1 MLKIDELITSSESV
15 RISKN
20 KKRSAFY
27 ESAFLTI
34 DKKEISSRW
43 DNYNLTK
50 YISIAESA
58 NVKDGE
64 IFNEEDVDTSKMEDV
79 TDSTN
84 SASKS
89 SSTKKENKFT
99 SRIKSLLER
108 TKKWIKTI
116 WEKIKKFFKALWKR
130 IKSLFKKK
138 NKKDDIIPSTNSADD
153 IIKGNIS
160 DLAERDDSTPS
171 SLGEEYNMEIKKASG
186 DIRKLSKILK
196 IEPLRKDDVL
206 KLLDM
211 NIGTLNRLESLL
223 MRIRTNANALPY
235 ILLKDDKWMDDFQNN
250 VLDPIDTII
259 NSKTWESDPEIVKKM
274 SELIS
279 GLKNVQMR
287 YKVILDTFKID
298 DAEIVK

>member
-1 MLKIDELITSSESV
+1 MLKIDDLITSSESV
-15 RISKN
+15 RISRT

-27 ESAFLTI
+27 ESAFLSI

-43 DNYNLTK
+43 DNYNLSK
-50 YISIAESA
+50 YITMAESA

-64 IFNEEDVDTSKMEDV
+64 IFNEEDVDNSKMEDV
-79 TDSTN
+79 TDSAN
-84 SASKS
+84 SSAKS
-89 SSTKKENKFT
+89 SFTKKENKFT

-138 NKKDDIIPSTNSADD
+138 DKDVRPSTNSADD
-153 IIKGNIS
+153 TVKGN
-160 DLAERDDSTPS
+160 LAVVAERDDSTPS
-171 SLGEEYNMEIKKASG
+171 SLGEEYNTEIKKASG

-235 ILLKDDKWMDDFQNN
+235 IFLKDDKWIDDFQKN
-250 VLDPIDTII
+250 VLDPIDNII

-279 GLKNVQMR
+279 SLKNVHMR
-287 YKVILDTFKID
+287 YKVIVDTFKIE

>member
-15 RISKN
+15 ILSKN

-34 DKKEISSRW
+34 DKKDISSRW
-43 DNYNLTK
+43 DSYNLTK

-58 NVKDGE
+58 NVKNGE
-64 IFNEEDVDTSKMEDV
+64 IFNEEDVDNSKMEDV
-79 TDSTN
+79 TDSAN
-84 SASKS
+84 SSAKS
-89 SSTKKENKFT
+89 SFTKKENKFT

-138 NKKDDIIPSTNSADD
+138 DKDVRPSTNSADD

-160 DLAERDDSTPS
+160 DLAERDDSTPN

-196 IEPLRKDDVL
+196 IEPLRQGDVL

-211 NIGTLNRLESLL
+211 NISTLNRLESLL

-235 ILLKDDKWMDDFQNN
+235 IFLKDDKWMDDFQNN
-250 VLDPIDTII
+250 VLDPIDDII

-287 YKVILDTFKID
+287 YKVILDTFKIE

>member
-15 RISKN
+15 RISRT

-64 IFNEEDVDTSKMEDV
+64 IFNEEDVDNSKMEDV
-79 TDSTN
+79 TDSAN
-84 SASKS
+84 SSAKS
-89 SSTKKENKFT
+89 SSTEKENKFT

-138 NKKDDIIPSTNSADD
+138 DKDVRPSTNSADD
-153 IIKGNIS
+153 IIKGNITE
-160 DLAERDDSTPS
+160 LAEREDSTPN

-196 IEPLRKDDVL
+196 IEPLRQGDVL

-211 NIGTLNRLESLL
+211 NISTLNRLESLL

-235 ILLKDDKWMDDFQNN
+235 IFLKDDKWMDDFQKN
-250 VLDPIDTII
+250 VLDPIDNII
-259 NSKTWESDPEIVKKM
+259 NSKNWESDPEIVKKM

-279 GLKNVQMR
+279 SLKNVQMR

>member
-1 MLKIDELITSSESV
+1 MLKIDDLITSSESV
-15 RISKN
+15 RISKT

-64 IFNEEDVDTSKMEDV
+64 IFNEEDVDNSKMEDV
-79 TDSTN
+79 TDSAN

-99 SRIKSLLER
+99 SRIKSLVER

-138 NKKDDIIPSTNSADD
+138 DKDVRPSTNSADD
-153 IIKGNIS
+153 IIKGNTTE
-160 DLAERDDSTPS
+160 LAERDDSTPS

-186 DIRKLSKILK
+186 DIRKLSKILN

-223 MRIRTNANALPY
+223 MRIRTNAHALPY
-235 ILLKDDKWMDDFQNN
+235 IFLKDDKWMDDFQKN
-250 VLDPIDTII
+250 VLDPIDNIV

-279 GLKNVQMR
+279 SLNNVQMK
-287 YKVILDTFKID
+287 YKVILDTFKIE
-298 DAEIVK
+298 DAEIVE

>member
-15 RISKN
+15 RISRT

-64 IFNEEDVDTSKMEDV
+64 IFNEEDVDNSKMEDV
-79 TDSTN
+79 TDSAN
-84 SASKS
+84 SSAKS
-89 SSTKKENKFT
+89 SSTEKENKFT
-99 SRIKSLLER
+99 SRIKSLVER

-116 WEKIKKFFKALWKR
+116 WEKIKKFFKTLWKR

-138 NKKDDIIPSTNSADD
+138 DKDVRPSTNSADD
-153 IIKGNIS
+153 IIKGNMS
-160 DLAERDDSTPS
+160 ELAERDNSTPN

-196 IEPLRKDDVL
+196 IEPLRQGDVL

-211 NIGTLNRLESLL
+211 NISTLNRLESLL

-235 ILLKDDKWMDDFQNN
+235 IFLKDDKWMDDFQNN
-250 VLDPIDTII
+250 ILGPIDTII

-287 YKVILDTFKID
+287 YKVILDTFKIE

>member
-43 DNYNLTK
+43 DNYNLSK
-50 YISIAESA
+50 YITMAESA
-58 NVKDGE
+58 NVKNGE
-64 IFNEEDVDTSKMEDV
+64 IFNEEDVDNSKMKDV
-79 TDSTN
+79 TDSVN
-84 SASKS
+84 SSAKS

-99 SRIKSLLER
+99 SRIKSLVER

-138 NKKDDIIPSTNSADD
+138 DKDVRPSTNSADD

-160 DLAERDDSTPS
+160 DLAERDDSTPN

-196 IEPLRKDDVL
+196 IEPLRQGDVL

-211 NIGTLNRLESLL
+211 NISTLNRLESLL

-235 ILLKDDKWMDDFQNN
+235 IFLKDDKWMDDFQNN
-250 VLDPIDTII
+250 VLDPIDDII
-259 NSKTWESDPEIVKKM
+259 NSKTWESDPEVVKKM

-287 YKVILDTFKID
+287 YKVILDTFKIE

>member
-20 KKRSAFY
+20 KKRSTFY

-43 DNYNLTK
+43 DSYNLTK

-58 NVKDGE
+58 KVKDGE
-64 IFNEEDVDTSKMEDV
+64 IFNEEDVDNSKMKDV
-79 TDSTN
+79 TDSAN
-84 SASKS
+84 SSAKS

-99 SRIKSLLER
+99 SRIKSLVER

-138 NKKDDIIPSTNSADD
+138 DKDVRPSTNSADD
-153 IIKGNIS
+153 IIQGNIS

-196 IEPLRKDDVL
+196 IEPLKQGDVL

-235 ILLKDDKWMDDFQNN
+235 IFLKDDKWMDDFQNN
-250 VLDPIDTII
+250 VLDPIDDII

-287 YKVILDTFKID
+287 YKVILDTFKIE

>member
-20 KKRSAFY
+20 KKRSTFY

-43 DNYNLTK
+43 DNYNLSK
-50 YISIAESA
+50 YIAMSESA

-64 IFNEEDVDTSKMEDV
+64 IFNEEDVYKSKMEDV
-79 TDSTN
+79 TDSAN
-84 SASKS
+84 SSAKS

-138 NKKDDIIPSTNSADD
+138 DKDVRPSTNSADD

-160 DLAERDDSTPS
+160 DLAERDNSTPS

-196 IEPLRKDDVL
+196 IEPLRQGDVL

-211 NIGTLNRLESLL
+211 NISTLNRLESLL

-235 ILLKDDKWMDDFQNN
+235 IFLKDDKWMYDFQKN

-287 YKVILDTFKID
+287 YKVILDTFKIE

>member
-15 RISKN
+15 ILSKN

-34 DKKEISSRW
+34 DKKDISSRW
-43 DNYNLTK
+43 DSYNLTK

-64 IFNEEDVDTSKMEDV
+64 IFNEEDVDNSKMEDV
-79 TDSTN
+79 TDSAN
-84 SASKS
+84 SSAKS

-99 SRIKSLLER
+99 SRIKSLVER

-138 NKKDDIIPSTNSADD
+138 DKDVRPSTNSADD

-160 DLAERDDSTPS
+160 DLAERDDSTPN

-196 IEPLRKDDVL
+196 IEPLRQGDVL

-211 NIGTLNRLESLL
+211 NISTLNRLESLL

-235 ILLKDDKWMDDFQNN
+235 IFLKDDKWIDDFQKN
-250 VLDPIDTII
+250 VLDPIDNII

>member
-20 KKRSAFY
+20 NKRSTFY

-43 DNYNLTK
+43 DSYNLTK

-64 IFNEEDVDTSKMEDV
+64 IFNEEDVDNSKMEDV

-84 SASKS
+84 SSAKS

-99 SRIKSLLER
+99 SRIKSLVER

-138 NKKDDIIPSTNSADD
+138 DKDVRPSTNSADD

-160 DLAERDDSTPS
+160 DLAERDNSTPN

-196 IEPLRKDDVL
+196 IEPLRQGDVL

-211 NIGTLNRLESLL
+211 NISTLNKLESLL

-235 ILLKDDKWMDDFQNN
+235 IFLKDDKWMDDFQNN

-274 SELIS
+274 SELLS

-287 YKVILDTFKID
+287 YKVILDTFKIED
-298 DAEIVK
+298 VEIVK

>member
-15 RISKN
+15 GMSKN

-27 ESAFLTI
+27 ESAFLSI

-50 YISIAESA
+50 YITMAESA

-64 IFNEEDVDTSKMEDV
+64 IFNEEDVDNSKMEDV
-79 TDSTN
+79 TDSAN
-84 SASKS
+84 SSAKS

-99 SRIKSLLER
+99 SRIKSLVER

-138 NKKDDIIPSTNSADD
+138 DKDVRPSTNSADD
-153 IIKGNIS
+153 IIKGNTTE
-160 DLAERDDSTPS
+160 LAERDDSTPN

-196 IEPLRKDDVL
+196 IEPLRQGDVL

-211 NIGTLNRLESLL
+211 NISTLNRLESLL

-235 ILLKDDKWMDDFQNN
+235 IFLKDDKWMDNFQNN

-259 NSKTWESDPEIVKKM
+259 NSKTWENDPEIVKKM

-287 YKVILDTFKID
+287 YKVILDTFKIE
-298 DAEIVK
+298 DAEIVE

>member
-1 MLKIDELITSSESV
+1 MLKIDDLITSNESV

-20 KKRSAFY
+20 KKRSTFY

-43 DNYNLTK
+43 DSYNLTK

-64 IFNEEDVDTSKMEDV
+64 IFNEEDVYNSKMEDV
-79 TDSTN
+79 TDSAN
-84 SASKS
+84 SSAKS

-99 SRIKSLLER
+99 SRIKSLVER

-138 NKKDDIIPSTNSADD
+138 DKDVRPSTNSADD
-153 IIKGNIS
+153 IIKGNTS
-160 DLAERDDSTPS
+160 DLAERDDSTPN

-196 IEPLRKDDVL
+196 IEPLRQGDVL

-211 NIGTLNRLESLL
+211 NISTLNRLESLL

-235 ILLKDDKWMDDFQNN
+235 IFLKDDKWMDDFQNN
-250 VLDPIDTII
+250 VLDPIDGIV

-287 YKVILDTFKID
+287 YKVILDTFKIE

>member
-15 RISKN
+15 ILSKN

-34 DKKEISSRW
+34 DKKDISSRW
-43 DNYNLTK
+43 DSYNLTK

-58 NVKDGE
+58 NVKNGE
-64 IFNEEDVDTSKMEDV
+64 IFNEEDVDNSKMEDV
-79 TDSTN
+79 TDSAN
-84 SASKS
+84 SSAKS
-89 SSTKKENKFT
+89 SFTKKENKFT

-138 NKKDDIIPSTNSADD
+138 DKDVRPSTNSADD

-160 DLAERDDSTPS
+160 DLAERDDSTPN

-196 IEPLRKDDVL
+196 IEPLRQGDVL

-211 NIGTLNRLESLL
+211 NISTLNRLESLL

-235 ILLKDDKWMDDFQNN
+235 IFLKDDKWMDDFQNN
-250 VLDPIDTII
+250 VLDPIDDII

>member
-1 MLKIDELITSSESV
+1 MLKIDNLITSSESV
-15 RISKN
+15 RISRT
-20 KKRSAFY
+20 KKRSTFY

-43 DNYNLTK
+43 DNYNLSK
-50 YISIAESA
+50 YITMAESA

-64 IFNEEDVDTSKMEDV
+64 IFNEEDVDNSKMEDV
-79 TDSTN
+79 TDSAN
-84 SASKS
+84 SSAKS

-99 SRIKSLLER
+99 SRIKSLVER

-138 NKKDDIIPSTNSADD
+138 DKDVRPSTNSADD

-160 DLAERDDSTPS
+160 DLAERDDSTPN

-196 IEPLRKDDVL
+196 IEPLRQGDVL
-206 KLLDM
+206 KFLDM
-211 NIGTLNRLESLL
+211 NIRTLNRLESLL
-223 MRIRTNANALPY
+223 MRIRSNANALPY
-235 ILLKDDKWMDDFQNN
+235 IFLKDDKWMDDFQNN

>member
-1 MLKIDELITSSESV
+1 MLKIDDLITSNESV

-20 KKRSAFY
+20 KKRSTFY

-43 DNYNLTK
+43 DSYNLTK

-64 IFNEEDVDTSKMEDV
+64 IFNEEDVYNSKMEDV
-79 TDSTN
+79 TDSAN
-84 SASKS
+84 SSAKS

-99 SRIKSLLER
+99 SRIKSLVER

-138 NKKDDIIPSTNSADD
+138 DKDVRPSTNSADD
-153 IIKGNIS
+153 IIKGNTS
-160 DLAERDDSTPS
+160 DLAERDDSTPN

-196 IEPLRKDDVL
+196 IEPLRQGDVL

-211 NIGTLNRLESLL
+211 NISTLNRLESLL
-223 MRIRTNANALPY
+223 MRIRTNTNALPY
-235 ILLKDDKWMDDFQNN
+235 IFLKDDKWMDDFQNN
-250 VLDPIDTII
+250 VLDPIDGIV

-287 YKVILDTFKID
+287 YKVILDTFKIE

>member
-1 MLKIDELITSSESV
+1 VLKIDELITSSESV

-43 DNYNLTK
+43 DNYNLSK
-50 YISIAESA
+50 YIAMSESA

-64 IFNEEDVDTSKMEDV
+64 IFNEEDVDNSKMEDV
-79 TDSTN
+79 TDSAN
-84 SASKS
+84 SSAKS
-89 SSTKKENKFT
+89 SSTEKENKFT

-116 WEKIKKFFKALWKR
+116 WEKIKKFFKALWRR

-138 NKKDDIIPSTNSADD
+138 DKDVRPSTNSADD

-160 DLAERDDSTPS
+160 DLAERDNSTPN

-196 IEPLRKDDVL
+196 IEPLRQGDVL

-211 NIGTLNRLESLL
+211 NISTLNRLESLL

-235 ILLKDDKWMDDFQNN
+235 IFLKDDKWMDDFQNN
-250 VLDPIDTII
+250 ILGPIDTII

-287 YKVILDTFKID
+287 YKVILDTFRIE

>member
-1 MLKIDELITSSESV
+1 MLKIDDLITSSESV
-15 RISKN
+15 RISRT

-43 DNYNLTK
+43 DSYNLTK

-58 NVKDGE
+58 NIKDGE
-64 IFNEEDVDTSKMEDV
+64 IFNEEDVDNSKMEDV
-79 TDSTN
+79 TDSAN
-84 SASKS
+84 SSAKS

-99 SRIKSLLER
+99 SRIKSLVER

-138 NKKDDIIPSTNSADD
+138 DKDVRPSTNSADD

-160 DLAERDDSTPS
+160 DLAERDDSTPN

-196 IEPLRKDDVL
+196 IEPLRQGDVL

-211 NIGTLNRLESLL
+211 NISTLSRLESLL

-235 ILLKDDKWMDDFQNN
+235 IFLKDDKWMDDFQNN
-250 VLDPIDTII
+250 VLDPIDGIV

-287 YKVILDTFKID
+287 YKVILDTFKIE

>member
-15 RISKN
+15 ILSKN

-34 DKKEISSRW
+34 DKKDISSRW
-43 DNYNLTK
+43 DSYNLTK

-64 IFNEEDVDTSKMEDV
+64 IFNEEDVDNSKMEDV
-79 TDSTN
+79 TDSANSSAKSTN
-84 SASKS
+84 
-89 SSTKKENKFT
+89 TKKENKFT
-99 SRIKSLLER
+99 SRIKSLVER

-138 NKKDDIIPSTNSADD
+138 DKDVRPSTNSADD
-153 IIKGNIS
+153 IIKGNITE
-160 DLAERDDSTPS
+160 LAEREDSTPN

-196 IEPLRKDDVL
+196 IEPLRQGDVL

-211 NIGTLNRLESLL
+211 NISTLNKLESLL

-235 ILLKDDKWMDDFQNN
+235 IFLKDDKWMDDFQNN
-250 VLDPIDTII
+250 VLDPIDDII

-287 YKVILDTFKID
+287 YKVILDTIKIE

>member
-20 KKRSAFY
+20 NKRSTFY

-43 DNYNLTK
+43 DSYNLTK

-64 IFNEEDVDTSKMEDV
+64 IFNEEDVDNSKMEDV
-79 TDSTN
+79 TDSAN
-84 SASKS
+84 SSAKS
-89 SSTKKENKFT
+89 SFTKKENKFT

-116 WEKIKKFFKALWKR
+116 WEKIKKFFKALWQR

-138 NKKDDIIPSTNSADD
+138 DKDVRPSTNSADD

-160 DLAERDDSTPS
+160 DLAERDDSTPN

-196 IEPLRKDDVL
+196 IEPLRQGDVL

-211 NIGTLNRLESLL
+211 NISTLNRLESLL
-223 MRIRTNANALPY
+223 MRIRTNAKALPY
-235 ILLKDDKWMDDFQNN
+235 IFLKDDKWMDDFQNN

-274 SELIS
+274 SELLS

-287 YKVILDTFKID
+287 YKVILDTFKIED
-298 DAEIVK
+298 VEIVK

>member
-1 MLKIDELITSSESV
+1 MLKIDDLITSSESV
-15 RISKN
+15 RISRT

-43 DNYNLTK
+43 DSYNLTK

-64 IFNEEDVDTSKMEDV
+64 IFNEEDVDNSKMEDV
-79 TDSTN
+79 TDSAN
-84 SASKS
+84 SSAKS

-99 SRIKSLLER
+99 SRIKSLVER

-138 NKKDDIIPSTNSADD
+138 DKDVRPSTNSADD
-153 IIKGNIS
+153 IIKGNMS
-160 DLAERDDSTPS
+160 DLAERDDSTPN

-196 IEPLRKDDVL
+196 IEPLRQGDVL

-211 NIGTLNRLESLL
+211 NISTLNRLESLL

-235 ILLKDDKWMDDFQNN
+235 IFLKDDKWMDDFQNN

-287 YKVILDTFKID
+287 YKVILDTFKIE

>member
-20 KKRSAFY
+20 NKRSTFY

-43 DNYNLTK
+43 DNYNLSK
-50 YISIAESA
+50 YITMAESA

-64 IFNEEDVDTSKMEDV
+64 IFNEEDVDNSKMEDV
-79 TDSTN
+79 TDSAN
-84 SASKS
+84 SSAKS

-99 SRIKSLLER
+99 SRIKSLVER

-138 NKKDDIIPSTNSADD
+138 DKDVRPSTNSADD

-160 DLAERDDSTPS
+160 DLAERDDSTPN

-196 IEPLRKDDVL
+196 IEPLRQGDVL

-211 NIGTLNRLESLL
+211 NISTLNRLESLL
-223 MRIRTNANALPY
+223 MRIRTNAKALPY
-235 ILLKDDKWMDDFQNN
+235 IFLKDDKWMDDFQNN

-274 SELIS
+274 SELLS

-287 YKVILDTFKID
+287 YKVILDTFKIE

>member
-20 KKRSAFY
+20 KKRSTFY

-43 DNYNLTK
+43 DNYNLSK
-50 YISIAESA
+50 YIAMSESA

-64 IFNEEDVDTSKMEDV
+64 IFNEEDVDTGKMKDV
-79 TDSTN
+79 TGNADNSNESSTN
-84 SASKS
+84 
-89 SSTKKENKFT
+89 KKENKFT

-116 WEKIKKFFKALWKR
+116 WEKIKNFFKALWKR
-130 IKSLFKKK
+130 IKNLFKKK
-138 NKKDDIIPSTNSADD
+138 NKKDDVRPSTNSAND
-153 IIKGNIS
+153 IIKGNTTE
-160 DLAERDDSTPS
+160 LAERDDSTPS
-171 SLGEEYNMEIKKASG
+171 SLGEEYNTEIKKASG

-235 ILLKDDKWMDDFQNN
+235 IFLKDDKWMDDFQNN
-250 VLDPIDTII
+250 VLDPIDDII

-287 YKVILDTFKID
+287 YKVILDTFKIE

>member
-20 KKRSAFY
+20 KKRSTFY

-43 DNYNLTK
+43 DSYNLTK

-58 NVKDGE
+58 KVKDGE
-64 IFNEEDVDTSKMEDV
+64 IFNEEDVDNSKMKDV
-79 TDSTN
+79 TDSAN
-84 SASKS
+84 SSAKS

-99 SRIKSLLER
+99 SRIKSLVER

-138 NKKDDIIPSTNSADD
+138 DKDVRPSTNSADD

-160 DLAERDDSTPS
+160 DLAERDDSTPN

-196 IEPLRKDDVL
+196 IEPLRQGDVL

-211 NIGTLNRLESLL
+211 NISTLNRLESLL

-235 ILLKDDKWMDDFQNN
+235 IFLKDDKWMDDFQNN
-250 VLDPIDTII
+250 VLDPIDAII

-279 GLKNVQMR
+279 GLKNVHMR
-287 YKVILDTFKID
+287 YKVIVDTFKIE

>member
-20 KKRSAFY
+20 KKRSTFY

-43 DNYNLTK
+43 DNYNLSK
-50 YISIAESA
+50 YIAMSESA

-64 IFNEEDVDTSKMEDV
+64 IFNEEDVDTSKMKDV
-79 TDSTN
+79 TGNADNSNESSTN
-84 SASKS
+84 
-89 SSTKKENKFT
+89 KKENKFT

-116 WEKIKKFFKALWKR
+116 WEKIKNFFKALWKR

-138 NKKDDIIPSTNSADD
+138 DKDVRPSTNSTDD
-153 IIKGNIS
+153 IIKGNTTE
-160 DLAERDDSTPS
+160 LAERDDSTPN

-196 IEPLRKDDVL
+196 IEPLRQGDVL

-211 NIGTLNRLESLL
+211 NISTLNRLESLL

-235 ILLKDDKWMDDFQNN
+235 IFLKDDKWMDDFQNN
-250 VLDPIDTII
+250 VLDPIDDII

-287 YKVILDTFKID
+287 YKVILDTFKIE

>member
-27 ESAFLTI
+27 ESAFLMI

-43 DNYNLTK
+43 DNYNLSK
-50 YISIAESA
+50 YITMAESA
-58 NVKDGE
+58 KVKDGE
-64 IFNEEDVDTSKMEDV
+64 IFNEEDVDNSKMKDV
-79 TDSTN
+79 TDSAN
-84 SASKS
+84 SSAKS
-89 SSTKKENKFT
+89 TDTKKENKFT

-138 NKKDDIIPSTNSADD
+138 DKDVRPSTNSADD
-153 IIKGNIS
+153 IIKGNMS
-160 DLAERDDSTPS
+160 DLAERDDSTPN

-196 IEPLRKDDVL
+196 IEPLRQSDVL

-211 NIGTLNRLESLL
+211 NISTLNRLESLL

-235 ILLKDDKWMDDFQNN
+235 IFLKDDKWMDDFQNN
-250 VLDPIDTII
+250 VLDPIDAII

-279 GLKNVQMR
+279 GLKNVHMR
-287 YKVILDTFKID
+287 YKVIVDTFKIE

>member
-20 KKRSAFY
+20 NKRSTFY

-43 DNYNLTK
+43 DSYNLTK

-64 IFNEEDVDTSKMEDV
+64 IFNEEDVDNSKMEDV
-79 TDSTN
+79 TDSAN
-84 SASKS
+84 SSAKS

-99 SRIKSLLER
+99 SRIKSLVER

-138 NKKDDIIPSTNSADD
+138 DKDVRPSTNSADD
-153 IIKGNIS
+153 IIKGNITE
-160 DLAERDDSTPS
+160 LAEREDSTPN

-196 IEPLRKDDVL
+196 IEPLRQGDVL

-211 NIGTLNRLESLL
+211 NISTLNRLESLL

-235 ILLKDDKWMDDFQNN
+235 IFLKDDKWMDDFQNN
-250 VLDPIDTII
+250 VLDPIDDII

>member
-15 RISKN
+15 ILSKN

-34 DKKEISSRW
+34 DKKDISSRW
-43 DNYNLTK
+43 DSYNLTK

-58 NVKDGE
+58 NVKNGE
-64 IFNEEDVDTSKMEDV
+64 IFNEEDVDNSKMEDV
-79 TDSTN
+79 TDSAN
-84 SASKS
+84 SSAKS
-89 SSTKKENKFT
+89 SFTKKENKFT

-138 NKKDDIIPSTNSADD
+138 DKDVRPSTNSADD

-160 DLAERDDSTPS
+160 DLAERDDSTPN

-196 IEPLRKDDVL
+196 IEPLRQGDVL

-211 NIGTLNRLESLL
+211 NISTLNRLESLL

-235 ILLKDDKWMDDFQNN
+235 IFLKDDKWMDDFQNN
-250 VLDPIDTII
+250 VLDPIDDII

-287 YKVILDTFKID
+287 YKVIVDTFKIE

>member
-1 MLKIDELITSSESV
+1 MLKIDDLITSSESV
-15 RISKN
+15 RISKT

-43 DNYNLTK
+43 DSYILSK
-50 YISIAESA
+50 YITMAEST

-64 IFNEEDVDTSKMEDV
+64 MFNEEDVDNSKMEDV

-89 SSTKKENKFT
+89 SSAKKENKFT
-99 SRIKSLLER
+99 SRIKSLVER

-116 WEKIKKFFKALWKR
+116 WEKIKNFFKALWKR

-138 NKKDDIIPSTNSADD
+138 NKKDDVRPSTNSADD
-153 IIKGNIS
+153 TIKGN
-160 DLAERDDSTPS
+160 LAVVAERDDSTPS
-171 SLGEEYNMEIKKASG
+171 SLGEEYNTEIKKASG
-186 DIRKLSKILK
+186 DIRKLSKILN

-235 ILLKDDKWMDDFQNN
+235 IFLKDDKWMDDFQKN
-250 VLDPIDTII
+250 VLDPIDNIV

-279 GLKNVQMR
+279 TLKNVQMR
-287 YKVILDTFKID
+287 YKVILDTFKIE
-298 DAEIVK
+298 DAEIVE

>member
-20 KKRSAFY
+20 NKRSTFY

-43 DNYNLTK
+43 DNYNLSK
-50 YISIAESA
+50 YITMAESA

-64 IFNEEDVDTSKMEDV
+64 IFNEEDVDNSKMEDV
-79 TDSTN
+79 TDSAN
-84 SASKS
+84 SSAKS

-99 SRIKSLLER
+99 SRIKSLVER

-116 WEKIKKFFKALWKR
+116 WENIKKFFKALWKR

-138 NKKDDIIPSTNSADD
+138 DKDVRPSTNSADD
-153 IIKGNIS
+153 TVKGN
-160 DLAERDDSTPS
+160 LAVVAERDDSTPS
-171 SLGEEYNMEIKKASG
+171 SLGEEYNTEIKKASG

-235 ILLKDDKWMDDFQNN
+235 IFLKDDKWIDDFQKN
-250 VLDPIDTII
+250 VLDPIDNII

-279 GLKNVQMR
+279 SLKNVQMR
-287 YKVILDTFKID
+287 YKVIVDTFKIE
-298 DAEIVK
+298 DAEIVE

>member
-20 KKRSAFY
+20 KKRSTFY

-43 DNYNLTK
+43 DNYNLSK
-50 YISIAESA
+50 YITMAESA

-79 TDSTN
+79 TDSGN
-84 SASKS
+84 SSAKS
-89 SSTKKENKFT
+89 SFTKKENKFT

-138 NKKDDIIPSTNSADD
+138 DKDVRPSTNSADD

-160 DLAERDDSTPS
+160 DLAERDDSTPN

-196 IEPLRKDDVL
+196 IEPLRQGDVL

-211 NIGTLNRLESLL
+211 NISTLNRLESLL

-235 ILLKDDKWMDDFQNN
+235 IFLKDDKWMDDFQNN
-250 VLDPIDTII
+250 VLDPIDAII

>member
-50 YISIAESA
+50 YITMAESA

-64 IFNEEDVDTSKMEDV
+64 IFNEEDVDTSKMKDV
-79 TDSTN
+79 TGNTD

-89 SSTKKENKFT
+89 STNKKENKFT

-108 TKKWIKTI
+108 SKKWIKTI

-138 NKKDDIIPSTNSADD
+138 NKKGDVRPSTNSADD
-153 IIKGNIS
+153 IVKGN
-160 DLAERDDSTPS
+160 LAVVAERDDRNPS
-171 SLGEEYNMEIKKASG
+171 SLGEEYNTEIKKVSG
-186 DIRKLSKILK
+186 DIRKLSKIIN
-196 IEPLRKDDVL
+196 IEPLRKDDAL
-206 KLLDM
+206 KLLE
-211 NIGTLNRLESLL
+211 NNKNTFNRLESLL
-223 MRIRTNANALPY
+223 MRIRTNADSLPY
-235 ILLKDDKWMDDFQNN
+235 IFLKDDKWIDDFQKN
-250 VLDPIDTII
+250 VLDPIDDII
-259 NSKTWESDPEIVKKM
+259 NSPVWQNDEELIKKM
-274 SELIS
+274 TELVS
-279 GLKNVQMR
+279 SVKNVQMR
-287 YKVILDTFKID
+287 YRIIVDTFKIE
-298 DAEIVK
+298 DAEVVE

>member
-50 YISIAESA
+50 YITIAESA

-84 SASKS
+84 SSAKS

-99 SRIKSLLER
+99 SRIKSLVER

-116 WEKIKKFFKALWKR
+116 WEKIKKFFTALWKR

-138 NKKDDIIPSTNSADD
+138 NKKDDIRPSTNSADD
-153 IIKGNIS
+153 IIKGNMS
-160 DLAERDDSTPS
+160 ELAERDDSTPN

-196 IEPLRKDDVL
+196 IEPLRQGDVL

-211 NIGTLNRLESLL
+211 NISTLNRLESLL
-223 MRIRTNANALPY
+223 MRIRTNANTLPY
-235 ILLKDDKWMDDFQNN
+235 IFLKDDKWMDDFQNN

-287 YKVILDTFKID
+287 YKVILDTFKIE

>member
-1 MLKIDELITSSESV
+1 VLKIDELITSSESV

>member
-20 KKRSAFY
+20 NKRSTFY

-43 DNYNLTK
+43 DSYNLTK

-64 IFNEEDVDTSKMEDV
+64 IFNEEDVDNSKMEDV
-79 TDSTN
+79 TDSAN
-84 SASKS
+84 SSAKS

-138 NKKDDIIPSTNSADD
+138 DKDVRPSTNSADD

-160 DLAERDDSTPS
+160 DLAERDDSTPN

-196 IEPLRKDDVL
+196 IEPLRQGDVL

-211 NIGTLNRLESLL
+211 NISTLNRLESLL

-235 ILLKDDKWMDDFQNN
+235 IFLKDDKWMDDFQNN

-287 YKVILDTFKID
+287 YKVILDIFKIE

>member
-50 YISIAESA
+50 YITMAESD

-64 IFNEEDVDTSKMEDV
+64 IFNEEDVDTSKMKDV
-79 TDSTN
+79 TGNAS
-84 SASKS
+84 SAGKS
-89 SSTKKENKFT
+89 SNNKKENKFT

-108 TKKWIKTI
+108 SKKWIKTI

-138 NKKDDIIPSTNSADD
+138 NKKGDVRPSTNSADD
-153 IIKGNIS
+153 TIKGN
-160 DLAERDDSTPS
+160 LAVVAERDDRNPS
-171 SLGEEYNMEIKKASG
+171 SLGEEYNMEMKKVSG
-186 DIRKLSKILK
+186 DIRKLSKIIN
-196 IEPLRKDDVL
+196 IEPLRKDDAL
-206 KLLDM
+206 KLLE
-211 NIGTLNRLESLL
+211 NNKNTFNRLESLL
-223 MRIRTNANALPY
+223 MRIRTNADSLPY
-235 ILLKDDKWMDDFQNN
+235 IFLKDDKWIDDFQKN
-250 VLDPIDTII
+250 VLDPIDGII
-259 NSKTWESDPEIVKKM
+259 NNPIWQNDEELIKKM
-274 SELIS
+274 TELVS
-279 GLKNVQMR
+279 SVKNVQMR
-287 YKVILDTFKID
+287 YKVIVDTFKIE
-298 DAEIVK
+298 DAEIVN

>member
-43 DNYNLTK
+43 DNYNLSK
-50 YISIAESA
+50 YIAMSESA

-64 IFNEEDVDTSKMEDV
+64 IFNEEDVDNSKMEDV
-79 TDSTN
+79 TDSAN
-84 SASKS
+84 SSAKS
-89 SSTKKENKFT
+89 SSTEKENKFT

-116 WEKIKKFFKALWKR
+116 WEKIKKFFKALWRR

-138 NKKDDIIPSTNSADD
+138 DKDVRPSTNSADD

-160 DLAERDDSTPS
+160 DLAERDNSTPN

-196 IEPLRKDDVL
+196 IEPLRQGDVL

-211 NIGTLNRLESLL
+211 NISTLNRLESLL

-235 ILLKDDKWMDDFQNN
+235 IFLKDDKWMDDFQNN
-250 VLDPIDTII
+250 ILGPIDTII

-287 YKVILDTFKID
+287 YKVILDTFRIE

>member
-15 RISKN
+15 RISRT
-20 KKRSAFY
+20 KKRSTFY

-43 DNYNLTK
+43 DSYNLTK

-64 IFNEEDVDTSKMEDV
+64 IFNEEDVDNSKMEDV
-79 TDSTN
+79 TDSAN
-84 SASKS
+84 SSAKS
-89 SSTKKENKFT
+89 SFTKKENKFT
-99 SRIKSLLER
+99 SRIKSLVER

-116 WEKIKKFFKALWKR
+116 WEKIKKLFKALWKR

-138 NKKDDIIPSTNSADD
+138 DKDVRPSTNSADD

-160 DLAERDDSTPS
+160 DLAERDNSTPN

-196 IEPLRKDDVL
+196 IEPLRQGDVL

-211 NIGTLNRLESLL
+211 NISTLNRLESLL

-235 ILLKDDKWMDDFQNN
+235 IFLKDDKWMDDFQNN
-250 VLDPIDTII
+250 VLDPIDGIV

-287 YKVILDTFKID
+287 YKVILDTFKIE

>member
-15 RISKN
+15 RISKV

-27 ESAFLTI
+27 ESAFLAI
-34 DKKEISSRW
+34 DKKDISSRW

-64 IFNEEDVDTSKMEDV
+64 IFNEEDVDNSNMEDV
-79 TDSTN
+79 TDSAN
-84 SASKS
+84 SSAKS

-99 SRIKSLLER
+99 SRIKSLVER

-130 IKSLFKKK
+130 IKSLFR
-138 NKKDDIIPSTNSADD
+138 KKDKDVRPSTNSADD
-153 IIKGNIS
+153 IIKGNML
-160 DLAERDDSTPS
+160 DLAERDNSTPS

-196 IEPLRKDDVL
+196 IEPLRQGDVL

-211 NIGTLNRLESLL
+211 NISTLNRLESLL

-235 ILLKDDKWMDDFQNN
+235 IFLKDDKWMDDFQNN
-250 VLDPIDTII
+250 VLDPIDIII

-287 YKVILDTFKID
+287 YKVILDTFKIE
-298 DAEIVK
+298 DAEIVE

>member
-20 KKRSAFY
+20 NKRSTFY

-43 DNYNLTK
+43 DNYNLSK
-50 YISIAESA
+50 YITMAESA

-64 IFNEEDVDTSKMEDV
+64 IFNEEDVDNSKMEDV
-79 TDSTN
+79 TDSAN
-84 SASKS
+84 SSAKS

-99 SRIKSLLER
+99 SRIKSLVER

-116 WEKIKKFFKALWKR
+116 WEKIKKFFTALWKR

-138 NKKDDIIPSTNSADD
+138 DKDVRPSTNSADD
-153 IIKGNIS
+153 IIKGNMS
-160 DLAERDDSTPS
+160 DLAERDDSIPN

-196 IEPLRKDDVL
+196 IEPLRQGDVL

-211 NIGTLNRLESLL
+211 NISTLNRLESLL

-235 ILLKDDKWMDDFQNN
+235 IFLKDDKWMDDFQNN
-250 VLDPIDTII
+250 VLDPIDIII

-279 GLKNVQMR
+279 SLKNVHMR
-287 YKVILDTFKID
+287 YKVIVDTFKIE